1 MEYVIKN
8 NIELEQIK
16 LLKSIEGASS
26 LRLYIEEVGEFALNL
41 FIESHDRTICIKN
54 IPNIASDGDDYPKL
68 IIEYVMTPSSDCELL
83 YEGNDFESILILKD
97 AITWEGDDISW
108 KVEVDIGIKIVFQ
121 QEQFLL
127 LAQDSLA
134 GLLKVFRLS
143 TVPVEEVLE
152 SYWSMKTDKID
163 SLIRKEMRV

>member
-1 MEYVIKN
+1 M
-8 NIELEQIK
+8 
-16 LLKSIEGASS
+16 G
-26 LRLYIEEVGEFALNL
+26 
-41 FIESHDRTICIKN
+41 
-54 IPNIASDGDDYPKL
+54 
-68 IIEYVMTPSSDCELL
+68 
-83 YEGNDFESILILKD
+83 
-97 AITWEGDDISW
+97 GDDISW